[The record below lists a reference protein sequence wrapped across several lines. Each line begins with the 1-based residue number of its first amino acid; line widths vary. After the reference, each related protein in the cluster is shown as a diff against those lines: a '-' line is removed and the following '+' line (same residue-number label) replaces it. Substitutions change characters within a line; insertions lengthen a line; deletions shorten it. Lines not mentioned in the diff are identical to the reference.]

1 MTTVCRAEGVIQ
13 GKVREDQGGRGL
25 WRLQTLN
32 QLLYSKSEEETV
44 RRREERRNSEERR
57 EQGEGKRRNRKERKD
72 EERKGEEIG
81 Q

>member
-1 MTTVCRAEGVIQ
+1 MTTVCRAEWVIQ

-32 QLLYSKSEEETV
+32 QLLYSMSEEETV
-44 RRREERRNSEERR
+44 RKREEKK
-57 EQGEGKRRNRKERKD
+57 QKGMKD
-72 EERKGEEIG
+72 EERKEEIG

>member
-1 MTTVCRAEGVIQ
+1 MTTVCGAEGVIQ

-32 QLLYSKSEEETV
+32 QLLYSMSEEETV
-44 RRREERRNSEERR
+44 RKREEKK
-57 EQGEGKRRNRKERKD
+57 QKGMKD
-72 EERKGEEIG
+72 EERKEEIG